1 MFNRFTQARRSPAAP
16 TTLLALAVALPL
28 ALAGCGGGEEGGLS
42 ATAPL
47 PTAVPAGTKITF
59 ADQNEQDQ
67 TLLRT
72 SGELAKMKTKVR
84 YANFLGGPAIL
95 EAFRA
100 DAVDLAVVADTP
112 PIQAQAAGEDVPII
126 AARQER
132 PYDYKL
138 AIAPGAGIRTLRD
151 LKGKKVAYGEG
162 TGRQPYIL
170 RALKKAGLT
179 TKDVT
184 LVPLKAGDFP
194 DAVRT
199 RQVDAAPLNEPHF
212 TRYVTEYRD
221 RGGSGL
227 PEAETAGL
235 ATGLSFLYARRE
247 ALKDPAKAAGI
258 AEYVRHWV
266 RAQAWSNANREAWI
280 NAYFVKNQKLTVAD
294 GQTITRS
301 QGTFAFPKLD
311 KALINRQQQTM
322 DLLFD
327 AGDLPKRLK
336 AEEAIDTRFDAVIQA
351 AADSVGAAR
360 GTAPPQPADGSSPP
374 ASPASPASRAAARP
388 SGGGS

>member
-1 MFNRFTQARRSPAAP
+1 MFNRFTRVRRSPAAP

-28 ALAGCGGGEEGGLS
+28 ALAGCGGGEGGGL
-42 ATAPL
+42 AANAPL

-72 SGELAKMKTKVR
+72 SGELARMKTKVT

-162 TGRQPYIL
+162 TGRQPYVL
-170 RALKKAGLT
+170 RALGKAGLS

-194 DAVRT
+194 DAVRN

-212 TRYVTEYRD
+212 TRYVTEYRG
-221 RGGSGL
+221 RGGGGL
-227 PEAETAGL
+227 PESETAGL
-235 ATGLSFLYARRE
+235 ATGLTFLYARRE
-247 ALKDPAKAAGI
+247 ALEDPAKAAGI
-258 AEYVRHWV
+258 AEYVHHWV
-266 RAQAWSNANREAWI
+266 RAQSWSNANSEAWI

-294 GQTITRS
+294 GLTITRS

-311 KALINRQQQTM
+311 KTLINRQQQTM
-322 DLLFD
+322 DLLFE

-360 GTAPPQPADGSSPP
+360 GTAPPQPAGGSSPP
-374 ASPASPASRAAARP
+374 TSPANSASPAAARP
-388 SGGGS
+388 SEGGS